1 MACKLN
7 MYFPCE
13 TVSDEE
19 QNYSESIHRP
29 LLLNP
34 FVNVI

>member
-7 MYFPCE
+7 MNFPCE

-19 QNYSESIHRP
+19 QNYLEGIPRP
-29 LLLNP
+29 LLLSP